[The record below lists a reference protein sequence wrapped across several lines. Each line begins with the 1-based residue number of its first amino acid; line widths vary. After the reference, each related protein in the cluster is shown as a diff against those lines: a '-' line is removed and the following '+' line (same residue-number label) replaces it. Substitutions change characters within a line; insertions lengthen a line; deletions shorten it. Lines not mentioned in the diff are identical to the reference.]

1 MEAWLAYLA
10 LGAVA
15 GVMAGL
21 LGVGGG
27 LLIVPVL
34 VWLFIRQGVEP
45 SVITHLAIGTSLAT
59 IVPTAISSARTHHH
73 HGAVRW
79 DLVRRLAPGV
89 MLGALAGATLAE
101 YLSSD
106 ALRRVFGTF
115 EIALALYMLMNV
127 RPAPHRPLPGTAGL
141 AGGGGVI
148 GLVSALLGIG
158 GGSLSVPYLVWFN
171 VAVRH
176 AIGTAAAVGLPI
188 AVAGAAGF
196 MIHGWQAHG
205 LPTWSAGY
213 IHGPSLLG
221 VALAS
226 YLTAPVGARLTHRLP
241 VPLVRRLFALLLL
254 VLGVKMLA
262 G

>member
-1 MEAWLAYLA
+1 VEAWLAYLA

-45 SVITHLAIGTSLAT
+45 AVITHLAIGTSLAT
-59 IVPTAISSARTHHH
+59 IVPTAISSARTHHL

-79 DLVRRLAPGV
+79 DLVTRIAPGV
-89 MLGALAGATLAE
+89 MVGALAGATLAE
-101 YLSSD
+101 FLSSD
-106 ALRRVFGTF
+106 ALRRVFGAF
-115 EIALALYMLMNV
+115 EIALAIYMFLNI
-127 RPAPHRPLPGTAGL
+127 RPAPHRPLPGAVGL
-141 AGGGGVI
+141 ASGGGVI

-188 AVAGAAGF
+188 AIAGAGGF
-196 MIHGWQAHG
+196 ILHGWNAHG
-205 LPTWSAGY
+205 LPDWSLGY
-213 IHGPSLLG
+213 VHGPSLAG
-221 VALAS
+221 IALAS
-226 YLTAPVGARLTHRLP
+226 FLTAPIGARLTHRLP
-241 VPLVRRLFALLLL
+241 VPLVRRLFAVLLM
-254 VLGVKMLA
+254 VLGIRMLM
-262 G
+262 

>member
-45 SVITHLAIGTSLAT
+45 AVITHLAIGTSLAT
-59 IVPTAISSARTHHH
+59 IVPTAISSARAHHA

-79 DLVRRLAPGV
+79 DLVRQLAPGV
-89 MLGALAGATLAE
+89 ALGALAGATLAE

-115 EIALALYMLMNV
+115 EIALAFYMLLNL
-127 RPAPHRPLPGTAGL
+127 RPAPHRPLPGPVALGS
-141 AGGGGVI
+141 GGGVI
-148 GLVSALLGIG
+148 GLVSSLLGIG
-158 GGSLSVPYLVWFN
+158 GGTLTVPYLVWFN
-171 VAVRH
+171 VAVRQ
-176 AIGTAAAVGLPI
+176 AIGTASAVGLPI

-196 MIHGWQAHG
+196 MIHGWQALG
-205 LPTWSAGY
+205 LPSWSAGY
-213 IHGPSLLG
+213 VHGPALLG
-221 VALAS
+221 IALAAF
-226 YLTAPVGARLTHRLP
+226 LTAPIGARLTHRLP
-241 VPLVRRLFALLLL
+241 VPLVRRLFALVLL
-254 VLGVKMLA
+254 VLGIRMLV
-262 G
+262 

>member
-27 LLIVPVL
+27 LIIVPVL
-34 VWLFIRQGVEP
+34 VWLFIHQGVEP
-45 SVITHLAIGTSLAT
+45 GIITHLAIGTSLAT
-59 IVPTAISSARTHHH
+59 ILPTAISSARTHHL

-79 DLVRRLAPGV
+79 DLVAKIAPGV

-101 YLSSD
+101 FLSSD
-106 ALRRVFGTF
+106 TLRRVFGAF
-115 EIALALYMLMNV
+115 EIALAIYMFLNI

-141 AGGGGVI
+141 ASGGGVI

-188 AVAGAAGF
+188 ALAGAGGF
-196 MIHGWQAHG
+196 VFHGWATEG
-205 LPTWSAGY
+205 LPDWSLGY
-213 IHGPSLLG
+213 VHGPSLLG
-221 VALAS
+221 IAIAS
-226 YLTAPVGARLTHRLP
+226 FLTAPIGARLTHRLP
-241 VPLVRRLFALLLL
+241 VPLVRKLFAVLLM
-254 VLGVKMLA
+254 VLGIRMLM
-262 G
+262 

>member
-1 MEAWLAYLA
+1 MEAWIAYLA

-45 SVITHLAIGTSLAT
+45 AVITHLAIGTSLAT
-59 IVPTAISSARTHHH
+59 IVPTAIASARAHHR

-79 DLVRRLAPGV
+79 DLVARVAPGV

-101 YLSSD
+101 FLSSD
-106 ALRRVFGTF
+106 ALRRVFGAF
-115 EIALALYMLMNV
+115 EIGLAVYMLLNV
-127 RPAPHRPLPGTAGL
+127 RPAPHRPLPGGL
-141 AGGGGVI
+141 GLSSGGGVI

-188 AVAGAAGF
+188 ALAGAGGF
-196 MIHGWQAHG
+196 MIHGWQAEG
-205 LPTWSAGY
+205 LPAWSAGY
-213 IHGPSLLG
+213 VHGPSLLG

-226 YLTAPVGARLTHRLP
+226 FLTAPIGARLTHTLP
-241 VPLVRRLFALLLL
+241 VPTVRKLFAVLLM
-254 VLGVKMLA
+254 VLGIRMLM
-262 G
+262 

>member
-1 MEAWLAYLA
+1 MDAWLAYLA

-34 VWLFIRQGVEP
+34 VWLFIRQGVDP
-45 SVITHLAIGTSLAT
+45 AVITHLAIGTSLAT
-59 IVPTAISSARTHHH
+59 IVPTAIASARAHHQ

-79 DLVRRLAPGV
+79 DLVTRLAPGV

-101 YLSSD
+101 FLSSD
-106 ALRRVFGTF
+106 ALRRVFGVF
-115 EIALALYMLMNV
+115 EIVLAIYMLMNV
-127 RPAPHRPLPGTAGL
+127 RPAPHRPLPDTPALTA
-141 AGGGGVI
+141 GGGVI

-158 GGSLSVPYLVWFN
+158 GGSLTVPYLVWFN

-188 AVAGAAGF
+188 AVAGAGGF
-196 MIHGWQAHG
+196 MIHGWQSEG
-205 LPTWSAGY
+205 LPAWTAGY
-213 IHGPSLLG
+213 IHGPALAG
-221 VALAS
+221 IALAS
-226 YLTAPVGARLTHRLP
+226 FLTAPVGARLTHTLP
-241 VPLVRRLFALLLL
+241 VPLVRRLFALLLM
-254 VLGVKMLA
+254 VLGIKMLA